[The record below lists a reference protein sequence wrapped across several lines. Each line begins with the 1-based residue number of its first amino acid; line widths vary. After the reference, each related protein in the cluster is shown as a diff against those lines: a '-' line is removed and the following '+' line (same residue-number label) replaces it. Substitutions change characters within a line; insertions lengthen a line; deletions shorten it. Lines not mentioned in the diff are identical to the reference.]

1 MVFRAVKLDERGF
14 AFTLD
19 AVLALIPVLIVFAAV
34 TTANYAPLM
43 TSFQEA
49 RLPNTAQD
57 SIEVMAHYKEDDGFS
72 TLEDVSNTLKKNN
85 NDRTGIKAAEEIAGP
100 FLEKALNGKHY
111 ALTEENQLKGKVIAS
126 NAELKDARD
135 VGIGAKSCGNYTFKL
150 YVWN

>member
-1 MVFRAVKLDERGF
+1 MDEKGF

-49 RLPNTAQD
+49 RLPHTAQD
-57 SIEVMAHYKEDDGFS
+57 SIEAMDHYTESDGFS
-72 TLEDVSNTLKKNN
+72 TLEDISNTLKENN
-85 NDRTGIKAAEEIAGP
+85 NDGTGIKSAGKIANH
-100 FLEKALNGKHY
+100 FLGETLNGKHY
-111 ALTEENQLKGKVIAS
+111 TLTEESQLKGKVIAS
-126 NAELKDARD
+126 NAELKDAKN
-135 VGIGAKSCGNYTFKL
+135 VAAGVKSCGNYTFKL